1 MHVESFDPRSFH
13 PKRTQ
18 ISFPLSPQ
26 FGFELIALAR
36 RCITPRCVYYRCLSL
51 SRCVC
56 VPCRTRR
63 AFSLLLH
70 SFRPRPQRVPLPF
83 AFPHLRLA
91 IEPVRSHASRRI
103 PTTYVSSE
111 SVHSYSSYFVFRL
124 RCRCHVTRTNW
135 SQALAASRLVALDTT
150 HPQCI
155 YFTARSR
162 TISRFDALAH

>member
-63 AFSLLLH
+63 AFSLLFH
-70 SFRPRPQRVPLPF
+70 SFRLRPQRVPLPF

-91 IEPVRSHASRRI
+91 IEPVRSHASLFSRALRQRRE
-103 PTTYVSSE
+103 PV
-111 SVHSYSSYFVFRL
+111 
-124 RCRCHVTRTNW
+124 CTRTH
-135 SQALAASRLVALDTT
+135 SIPHPVVVAAVT
-150 HPQCI
+150 
-155 YFTARSR
+155 
-162 TISRFDALAH
+162 